1 MKPIK
6 LNTIELG
13 VERIINLLS
22 PGCEPYNKTPQ
33 TPECK
38 VVSEMGRPIITEDG
52 RFILCEKK
60 QRQKDEHESNR
71 QNKGNIK
78 IRKYGSRRRIKDK

>member
-52 RFILCEKK
+52 RFILCEKTTAK
-60 QRQKDEHESNR
+60 KMNMSQT
-71 QNKGNIK
+71 
-78 IRKYGSRRRIKDK
+78 DKTKATLK